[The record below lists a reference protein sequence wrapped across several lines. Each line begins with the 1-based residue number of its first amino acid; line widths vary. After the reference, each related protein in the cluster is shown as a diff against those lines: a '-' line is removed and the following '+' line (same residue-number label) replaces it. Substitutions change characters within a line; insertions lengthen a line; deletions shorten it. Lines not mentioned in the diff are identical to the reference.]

1 VKVNCDRERTR
12 VPNSCVLYQYSKRG
26 DHLNSIEQQEVKK
39 MKSIIGLTRKKN
51 LKRLLFSPKL
61 APYTFVFPFV
71 LALLIFFVYPIIST
85 VIMSFHNINIATSE
99 FIGMD
104 NYRKLG
110 NPQFY
115 AALSNSARFTFWTIV
130 ILIPFPLI
138 TAVFL
143 NSKLTFFSN
152 LFKSALFLPALTSVV
167 VGGVIFRIIFSDMEG
182 GFLNSLLMSIGIPAQ
197 EWKMQSNTAM
207 LLMVLLASWRWMGV
221 NILYFL
227 AGLQSIPKEIYE
239 SAEIDG
245 ANNFQK
251 FAKITLPYLKP
262 VSVYVLTV
270 TIYSGFSMFT
280 ESYVFWRNG
289 SPNDIGLT
297 IVGYLFQEGFSYGN
311 LGMGSAI
318 GMTLLAIVLIINL
331 IQLKFFGLFRR
342 ED

>member
-1 VKVNCDRERTR
+1 MKTLTKELPATSRKQK
-12 VPNSCVLYQYSKRG
+12 L
-26 DHLNSIEQQEVKK
+26 KK
-39 MKSIIGLTRKKN
+39 
-51 LKRLLFSPKL
+51 LLFSPKL
-61 APYTFVFPFV
+61 APYTFVLPFI
-71 LALLIFFVYPIIST
+71 LAFVIFFVYPIIST
-85 VIMSFHNINIATSE
+85 ITMSFQNINIATSE
-99 FIGMD
+99 YVGLENYSKLD
-104 NYRKLG
+104 NPK
-110 NPQFY
+110 FY

-143 NSKLTFFSN
+143 NSKLTYLKN

-167 VGGVIFRIIFSDMEG
+167 VGGIIFRIIFSDMEE
-182 GFLNSLLMSIGIPAQ
+182 GFLNSLIMSIGIPAQ

-245 ANNFQK
+245 ANAFQK
-251 FAKITLPYLKP
+251 FIKITLPFLKP
-262 VSVYVLTV
+262 VSIYVLTV

-297 IVGYLFQEGFSYGN
+297 IVGYLFDEGFSYGN

-318 GMTLLAIVLIINL
+318 GMTLLAIVLIVNL
-331 IQLKFFGLFRR
+331 IQLKFFGLFRK